1 MLVDSRTKEAKLY
14 MQTGATETA
23 AMSTAEG
30 KVQEKNYQ
38 ATFPVMYNILGKPTY
53 VLGLKDKAGLVK
65 MIGFV
70 SVEDYNIIG
79 MGESKQEAYKNYK
92 EALESEG
99 NDITISQNEDLENIQ
114 GTVSRINQDVKGGN
128 TSYYIMV
135 KENNKLIFTSSS
147 KISAEIPLTEI
158 GDKVDIY
165 YDKTNSNIISISEFD
180 NKNIGQKEE
189 TSDNNSSKKDTTADE
204 KSVEN
209 NDNNKTKDTK

>member
-1 MLVDSRTKEAKLY
+1 ML
-14 MQTGATETA
+14 
-23 AMSTAEG
+23 
-30 KVQEKNYQ
+30 
-38 ATFPVMYNILGKPTY
+38 
-53 VLGLKDKAGLVK
+53 
-65 MIGFV
+65 
-70 SVEDYNIIG
+70 
-79 MGESKQEAYKNYK
+79 
-92 EALESEG
+92 
-99 NDITISQNEDLENIQ
+99 
-114 GTVSRINQDVKGGN
+114 
-128 TSYYIMV
+128 
-135 KENNKLIFTSSS
+135 KENNKLIFTATS

>member
-1 MLVDSRTKEAKLY
+1 
-14 MQTGATETA
+14 
-23 AMSTAEG
+23 
-30 KVQEKNYQ
+30 
-38 ATFPVMYNILGKPTY
+38 
-53 VLGLKDKAGLVK
+53 

-128 TSYYIMV
+128 TTYYIML
-135 KENNKLIFTSSS
+135 KENNKLIFTATS